1 MPRAFFV
8 AARFAPS
15 RVVALALTQR
25 FGSVASAKTSV
36 AATKYVV
43 IFLSDHEACSVV
55 KPKEDERTH
64 TDGVRPGQLFDLA
77 IWWPIEWLAQDPQI
91 YRVVKVP

>member
-36 AATKYVV
+36 AATKYVGFV
-43 IFLSDHEACSVV
+43 NFLSDHEACSVV

-64 TDGVRPGQLFDLA
+64 TGGVHPGQLF
-77 IWWPIEWLAQDPQI
+77 
-91 YRVVKVP
+91 